1 MTTPCFNKVLRSVC
15 CFKQGNS
22 LTRNKDCRA
31 LKLNLRSRL
40 CSVAA
45 SSHSALD
52 ARAVP
57 AEVQRAAHAVSEL
70 CHTTDMLRKQKDSL
84 DVSVSTGQA
93 DLFP

>member
-1 MTTPCFNKVLRSVC
+1 M
-15 CFKQGNS
+15 
-22 LTRNKDCRA
+22 
-31 LKLNLRSRL
+31 
-40 CSVAA
+40 AA

-52 ARAVP
+52 ARAAP